1 MNWVRK
7 LDKKLLIVRCRGR
20 ILTALKEGDKVVEL
34 HLDEEERNS
43 LLGNIY
49 IGRVHNIVKNIHAA
63 FIEVETDFSAIILFL
78 IIKTRFSSKKEAPR
92 SFRPAMSFWCRSAG
106 KI

>member
-49 IGRVHNIVKNIHAA
+49 I
-63 FIEVETDFSAIILFL
+63 IL
-78 IIKTRFSSKKEAPR
+78 
-92 SFRPAMSFWCRSAG
+92 
-106 KI
+106 